1 MTNLT
6 FDGLIRQLN
15 QKRTDAQQRL
25 DALELEGRSI
35 LAAAEAQGK
44 RALTAAEDA
53 RCGAIVD
60 ERTAYRAQIEQL
72 DKQLIELVSE
82 RDADA
87 AATRAAEQRFPSGAG
102 YPGLSTGATV
112 TERDAGPGDWINADT
127 GERAAVGKDESIR
140 SHPAVARMQRSGDE
154 GVIGHYGS
162 FGQMLRALTTTGTSA
177 IVPTL
182 WAGDFIDRVR
192 NKAQVIAAGAS
203 VIPMD
208 AKTINIGRLTGDP
221 AVAFRAEGSQIATT
235 DPTFDNVTLTAKSL
249 DGFVK
254 VTREWMQDTEN
265 GDEIVINAL
274 ADSLAL
280 QIDLAALYGGTT
292 TGAGSINLPT
302 PPNPRGVLAT
312 LQAVLAGNVLGGATN
327 GTALTSGAV
336 YNEIIDT
343 IFKVRTANEE
353 PNAILWSPKLA
364 QQFAKAY
371 DTTGQPIRM
380 PSAVEELQRFVTSQV
395 PSYTQGTM
403 TNVATDA
410 FVGDWDKLL
419 IGERLQLEVEI
430 NTQLY
435 AETGHVGIF
444 IHWRGD
450 IAPARPAA
458 FAVYRALG
466 GAA

>member
-1 MTNLT
+1 VPTIT
-6 FDGLIRQLN
+6 IDGLIRQLKT
-15 QKRTDAQQRL
+15 KRAVAKAEF
-25 DALELEGRSI
+25 DALKTEGEALLAIADRAGVLSPDENTRSLAIIKERAALRSQLEEIDAELEDMRSEQDADRRDT
-35 LAAAEAQGK
+35 AAAE
-44 RALTAAEDA
+44 
-53 RCGAIVD
+53 
-60 ERTAYRAQIEQL
+60 ERHPTGSR
-72 DKQLIELVSE
+72 
-82 RDADA
+82 A
-87 AATRAAEQRFPSGAG
+87 AAAAAS
-102 YPGLSTGATV
+102 
-112 TERDAGPGDWINADT
+112 GDWINADT
-127 GERAAVGKDESIR
+127 GERAALRVDESVR
-140 SHPAVARMQRSGDE
+140 SHPAFERMQRKGDE
-154 GVIGHYGS
+154 GVMGHYGT

-221 AVAFRAEGSQIATT
+221 SVAFRSEAGTITSS

-254 VTREWMQDTEN
+254 VSREWLQDADN
-265 GDEIVINAL
+265 GDEIVVNAL
-274 ADSLAL
+274 ADALAL
-280 QIDLAALYGGTT
+280 QIDLAALYGGITS
-292 TGAGSINLPT
+292 GAGTINLPYD
-302 PPNPRGVLAT
+302 PNPRGVLAT
-312 LQAVLAGNVLGGATN
+312 LNAVLAGNVLGGATN
-327 GTALTSGAV
+327 GTALTSTAV

-343 IFKVRTANEE
+343 IFKVRRANEE
-353 PNAILWSPKLA
+353 PNAILWSPRLA

-380 PSAVEELQRFVTSQV
+380 PSTVEELQRLVTAQI

-403 TNVATDA
+403 TSVATDA

-430 NTQLY
+430 NTSLY
-435 AETGHVGIF
+435 AETGQVGIF

-450 IAPARPAA
+450 IGVARPTA